1 MDPEGRIVVSTY
13 PQRAKTSNTRR
24 DPEVSICILSD
35 DFDGP
40 WVQVYGTA
48 EVLDMP
54 EAAEPFVDYFRSI
67 AGEHPDWDEYKQA
80 MADQGKSLIR
90 ITPTS
95 WGPVATGGFP
105 PEVAERMG
113 LRTSVLPP
121 VPSPAAAASMCSG
134 PATCHIIGCRPPG
147 GTLARGEVDDVLSQ
161 TSVAGVA
168 RGGH

>member
-1 MDPEGRIVVSTY
+1 MLAGMTTRGQVRDAILAISLEDELEDRAGAAWCLVRFIGEVEVDRRIVALGRIVVATY
-13 PQRAKTSNTRR
+13 PQRAKTSNIRR
-24 DPEVSICILSD
+24 DPEVSVCVLSD

-80 MADQGKSLIR
+80 MDDQGKSLIR

-105 PEVAERMG
+105 SEVAKRM
-113 LRTSVLPP
+113 S
-121 VPSPAAAASMCSG
+121 
-134 PATCHIIGCRPPG
+134 
-147 GTLARGEVDDVLSQ
+147 
-161 TSVAGVA
+161 
-168 RGGH
+168 